1 MLSLCLSRA
10 CLGKI
15 IRFTSKWLRK
25 NDLVR
30 AGPELL
36 LQKVA
41 EEVDRGAAAVDGD
54 EGEQQQQQES
64 SLPVATQQQ
73 PQQEVADMEEADGVE
88 PEPTIEGS
96 SDEEGEGE
104 VAAAAAAA
112 AAADGSGMLLEPL
125 AADTATGSDP
135 AVAGA
140 GEGGA
145 TAEGEGGGGG
155 MSPLGANAPLLS
167 HVYTRNDSF
176 RQDRLGT
183 NIGKALKT
191 RVAFFA
197 GGFSWEN
204 QLEAMLGDKYGV
216 GGQQQD
222 LDHLAEGRAVRF
234 FPCVLACLLAFSLAF
249 SLARFLAC
257 LLACFLPCLLPCFL
271 PSFVSF
277 LKVPTACALRV
288 ALHVP
293 CSLCSVLCAVRVMA
307 E

>member
-1 MLSLCLSRA
+1 MSRA

-15 IRFTSKWLRK
+15 IRFISKWLRK

-64 SLPVATQQQ
+64 SLPVATQP
-73 PQQEVADMEEADGVE
+73 PQQDAADMEDRVE
-88 PEPTIEGS
+88 PEPTIEES
-96 SDEEGEGE
+96 SDEEGEAE
-104 VAAAAAAA
+104 VAAAAAA

-135 AVAGA
+135 AVDAAATAAVAGA

-167 HVYTRNDSF
+167 HFYTRNDHF

-183 NIGKALKT
+183 NIVKALKT

-234 FPCVLACLLAFSLAF
+234 FPCALAFLLAFSLA
-249 SLARFLAC
+249 C
-257 LLACFLPCLLPCFL
+257 LLASLLA
-271 PSFVSF
+271 SFVSF
-277 LKVPTACALRV
+277 LKVSTACAMRV
-288 ALHVP
+288 ALYVP
-293 CSLCSVLCAVRVMA
+293 CSLCSVMCV
-307 E
+307 